1 LVNISKLG
9 RIFYAIAII
18 GIGLQAFYY
27 SDFAYMLIP
36 PKHSGIAGL
45 AIIAYIFGTFLI
57 IAGISIAFEKKARPV
72 SLILGFILQLI
83 FCFYFIPYELFYDPN
98 NTIFGEWENAEKELA
113 LAAGAFVIAKCFLP
127 INEKRFTTFIAKL
140 IPMGTILFSLCM
152 ICFGVSHF
160 LYPQDVADYIPKW
173 IPYKLFWEY
182 LAGTGLIGSGIAII
196 LNIKSRLMAT
206 LLGTM
211 IFTWFII
218 LHIPYAIA
226 NPFGGKG
233 GETTSAFLA
242 LAYSGIAFVI
252 AGAGKKPLST
262 K

>member
-1 LVNISKLG
+1 M
-9 RIFYAIAII
+9 FYAIAII

-36 PKHSGIAGL
+36 PKHSAIPSL
-45 AIIAYIFGTFLI
+45 AILAYLFGTFLI
-57 IAGISIAFEKKARPV
+57 VSGICIAFEKKAKPV
-72 SLILGFILQLI
+72 SLLLGFILLLI
-83 FCFYFIPYELFYDPN
+83 FCFYFVPYLLFYDPN

-113 LAAGAFVIAKCFLP
+113 LSAGAFVIASGFSPDTENGFTNFL
-127 INEKRFTTFIAKL
+127 AKL
-140 IPMGTILFSLCM
+140 IPLGTLFFSLCM
-152 ICFGVSHF
+152 ICFGISHF
-160 LYPQDVADYIPKW
+160 LYPQDVADYMPKW
-173 IPYKLFWEY
+173 IPYKLFWGY
-182 LAGTGLIGSGIAII
+182 LAGSGLIGSGIAII
-196 LNIKSRLMAT
+196 LNVKPRLAAT
-206 LLGTM
+206 LLGAM

-218 LHIPYAIA
+218 LHIPYTLV

-252 AGAGKKPLST
+252 AGTGKKPLST